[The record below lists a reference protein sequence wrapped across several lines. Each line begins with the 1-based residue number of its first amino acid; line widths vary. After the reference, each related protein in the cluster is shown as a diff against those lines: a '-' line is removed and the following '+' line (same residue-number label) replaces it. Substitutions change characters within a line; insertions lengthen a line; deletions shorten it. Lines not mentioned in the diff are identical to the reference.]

1 MESNKISS
9 TEDIYVKVD
18 QNNLIYIDPN
28 STINKDGEIS
38 PRNLEQEK
46 LVMYVNLEADIVSRS
61 ILSSDN
67 DVNTITSIA
76 SGTINFLKN
85 QNGGDY
91 DTSWSDTYTFNSKES
106 GSDIFKSDT
115 SSQSFGIDT
124 INIEI
129 KGINIV
135 PKVDITFIDVRG
147 KTLFESPEDSP
158 YKAFFHVPWPIFYL
172 TVKGFYGKAIR
183 YRLHL
188 VKFTSKFNEGNG
200 NFEISTSF
208 VGATYAYLSDI
219 PLQGILNAPYMFP
232 VESVQVEK
240 TDTKNN
246 KILQTVVKSTRG
258 YSLLKSIYQEYKLKG
273 LIREDFPVKTLR
285 EVLTISETLDNILE
299 KEIFDQVVDM
309 RIFAALKEFE
319 QTITDFERAI
329 KSWKNQFLENV
340 TSPQTTAT
348 INYFYLNDQE
358 KTNLKNVTGETV
370 NGTLEKL
377 LVDFVNNAERNKI
390 FNQNLLNTTT
400 SNFDKKSI
408 GLSTIG
414 VVGDYLQF
422 DADKKVSISIEL
434 LVDRIYLIKN
444 NFFEQRNILEKEVE
458 EKMNIIVRKK
468 DKGFGFEP
476 TIRNIF
482 AVILAN
488 AEVLIRLMKDV
499 HQRAFDVDKR
509 RANLVGSLSKETKG
523 SKDLFPWPEIKDNQ
537 LKKENVIIYPGDPDY
552 QAKFISNDPQIWPE
566 VEFIENYIGI
576 STNKVDPLSQKEGS
590 VGKIDFNFTSDY
602 DVKKL
607 NVISTAQNVTNTI
620 PYIQKDHT
628 SFLYEMWER
637 ALNYTLIDSF
647 NDDTIKEFADLEFK
661 NIQESIQDDND
672 IRKLLRENIHNE
684 FEFTSELK
692 KIAPFENYSYYLDQ
706 IPTTKYIKDL
716 MYGFSF
722 TLEQYTKSTNVDNS
736 SLYEKLKNNLSN
748 YKVESYRKNIFP
760 FNSDTYLKYIGAIT
774 FDSSNFNF
782 KDFLNVDT
790 SQGLI
795 SGKIEPTLWVKDG
808 GFGRYKNNLFSKPLK
823 VSNNTT
829 LLLNTPYFH
838 NQLNY
843 DFNRNVGSVGKY
855 VGSAYLLLNSLP
867 FVDLDDYITY
877 PVTSTNKTLVSS
889 LFREVSSSQ
898 YIPYHLMLKWGSI
911 YHRYKTHIND
921 NIDILSGFLNNS
933 GETIPINVEDFF
945 GNNVDEINGNIVS
958 QINDIGLHPKYDEVF
973 HQIVNGYGHY
983 NTESTVGYP
992 FQENIDNGK
1001 IIERKR
1007 LEGFNYWTQLVD
1019 NSKWDLTDKRYT
1031 LLPCD
1036 GGNFYINK
1044 TGNTLNNGANDNS
1057 AEIEGQN
1064 YFRII
1069 WEDELINN
1077 EYSGKTFFTPYQYN
1091 RTVNLNEYK
1100 LDVTTNYRK
1109 VMDLIATFSPQIL
1122 DEFEYQFIKF
1132 SNQKVESAV
1141 VSKPYE
1147 NVSYYNFQDLLKEIV
1162 SIPKESDEDSN
1173 VNNLI
1178 INIKNKQIKKLEKIT
1193 KDILSNNNLLKL
1205 TLGNPKEI
1213 DPHVF
1218 AGFSKLDNLN
1228 KFSYGSYNSTQ
1239 LDTNTQ
1245 KLVDL
1250 YIGQTPFTGDT
1261 SYYDNR
1267 FGNNLDF
1274 FSVNDVE
1281 LSEQNILQFRPL
1293 ILMYSGWLNQ
1303 QRKVTPSYTPTKV
1316 NFQDYIK
1323 TNVFLNP
1330 STDIFGIN
1338 KLNGSTKRLSLFLT
1352 TLIANFKTL
1361 KLETTP
1367 SRTTFFDGYNN
1378 KALKVELYNFFKS
1391 MNDKWIA
1398 GNSIGQRSLL
1408 EEFLFLDK
1416 ANKDIGDVYYF
1427 NLTRLKALSDPL
1439 NSKLSLYS
1447 VISTMLQDT
1456 GFDMRAL
1463 PAYINFYGTNYS
1475 SKPKITPSK
1484 NIAKNIFGTFLDVDY
1499 QEATPKVIIQY
1510 IGKNSIRPDM
1520 GEKNKKY
1527 KFTDDSFNMSNVNNN
1542 PIMYELPRIFKTGDL
1557 AKSNKAVAFEVS
1569 FGDQNQSIFKGVTL
1583 DQTSIKNT
1591 SESFYVLEN
1600 LAKSESGSAT
1610 SNVDMGLFDYYR
1622 QASYTCDVTCMGNVM
1637 IQPTMFFYLKNI
1649 PMFKG
1654 SYWITEVS
1662 HMIKNNNITT
1672 KFKGSRIPYTSLPDL
1687 SDSFMSSYRTL
1698 FDKLT
1703 NKAQSRVNGVDL
1715 ETKTSIVFTASDGT
1729 NYTYDNGGKLINGET
1744 TLFEAGIINGV
1755 PYNGFMGSRSIQKV
1769 SNSNFPDQTWLRA
1782 IVVRMGGVLNPITDT
1797 SKMAIIN
1804 GLTTKS
1810 PLLNGTPTPVSEWLF
1825 IKTRKEDDYFYSTNF
1840 KLDKFSADKLVE
1852 ITTTFLNPANK
1863 KTITVPP
1870 SYKLNITTQPFG
1882 YYMNGPL
1889 DVMPEIGTFGI
1900 SLSNKLML
1908 DLDLHEGEVV
1918 YFNLK

>member
-28 STINKDGEIS
+28 STINKDGEIL
-38 PRNLEQEK
+38 PRSLEQEK

-67 DVNTITSIA
+67 DVNTVTSIA

-91 DTSWSDTYTFNSKES
+91 DTSWTESYTNSGKDVFN
-106 GSDIFKSDT
+106 SDT
-115 SSQSFGIDT
+115 SDQSFGIDT
-124 INIEI
+124 INIEV
-129 KGINIV
+129 KGVNVV

-158 YKAFFHVPWPIFYL
+158 YKAFFHIPWPIFYL
-172 TVKGFYGKAIR
+172 TVKGFYGKAIK

-188 VKFTSKFNEGNG
+188 VKFTSRFNEGNG
-200 NFEISTSF
+200 NFEVSTTF

-273 LIREDFPVKTLR
+273 LIKEDFPVKTLR
-285 EVLTISETLDNILE
+285 EVLTISESLDNILE

-309 RIFAALKEFE
+309 RIFAGLKEFE
-319 QTITDFERAI
+319 ETIVDFEKAI
-329 KSWKNQFLENV
+329 KSWKNKFLENV
-340 TSPQTTAT
+340 LSPQTTAT
-348 INYFYLNDQE
+348 VNYFYINDQE
-358 KTNLKNVTGETV
+358 KTNLKNITGETV

-377 LVDFVNNAERNKI
+377 LVDFVTNSNRNKI

-414 VVGDYLQF
+414 IVGDYLAF
-422 DADKKVSISIEL
+422 DIDKKVSVSIEL
-434 LVDRIYLIKN
+434 LVDRIYQIKN

-458 EKMNIIVRKK
+458 EKMNQVVMKK

-499 HQRAFDVDKR
+499 HQRAFDVDTR
-509 RANLVGSLSKETKG
+509 RLNIVGSLSKETKG
-523 SKDLFPWPEIKDNQ
+523 GNALFPWPEIKDKQ

-552 QAKFISNDPQIWPE
+552 QAKLISNDPKIWPE

-576 STNKVDPLSQKEGS
+576 STNKVDPLAQKEGTIN
-590 VGKIDFNFTSDY
+590 KIDFNFTSDY
-602 DVKKL
+602 DAKKL

-620 PYIQKDHT
+620 PYIQKDHA

-647 NDDTIKEFADLEFK
+647 DDDTIKELADIEFK
-661 NIQESIQDDND
+661 NIEESIQDDND

-684 FEFTSELK
+684 TELTSELK
-692 KIAPFENYSYYLDQ
+692 RIAPFDNYSYYLDQ

-716 MYGFSF
+716 LYGFTF
-722 TLEQYTKSTNVDNS
+722 TLEQYKKSTLVDNS
-736 SLYEKLKNNLSN
+736 SLYKKLKNNLTN
-748 YKVESYRKNIFP
+748 YKVESYRNNIFP
-760 FNSDTYLKYIGAIT
+760 FNSDSYLKYIGAIT

-782 KDFLNVDT
+782 KDFLDVDT

-795 SGKIEPTLWVKDG
+795 SGKIDPTIWVKDNVF
-808 GFGRYKNNLFSKPLK
+808 GFYKNNLFSKPLK
-823 VSNNTT
+823 VNNNTT

-838 NQLNY
+838 KQLNS
-843 DFNRNVGSVGKY
+843 DFNGNLGSVGKY
-855 VGSAYLLLNSLP
+855 AGSAYLLLNSLP

-877 PVTSTNKTLVSS
+877 PTKSTNKTLVSS

-898 YIPYHLMLKWGSI
+898 YVPYHLMLKWGSI
-911 YHRYKTHIND
+911 YHRYKTFIND
-921 NIDILSGFLNNS
+921 EVDILDGCLNS
-933 GETIPINVEDFF
+933 SYVTQPIDVSNFF
-945 GNNVDEINGNIVS
+945 GTYVGEVNNEIVGEV
-958 QINDIGLHPKYDEVF
+958 NDMGLHPSYDAIF
-973 HQIVNGYGHY
+973 HEIVNGYTHY
-983 NTESTVGYP
+983 NTTTSVQTS
-992 FQENIDNGK
+992 FQNNIDNRK
-1001 IIERKR
+1001 IILRKR
-1007 LEGFNYWTQLVD
+1007 LDHYNYWTQFVD
-1019 NSKWDLTDKRYT
+1019 NAKWDLTDKRYT

-1036 GGNFYINK
+1036 GSNFYINK
-1044 TGNTLNNGANDNS
+1044 SGSTQSIFSNDNS
-1057 AEIEGQN
+1057 PEVEGQTC
-1064 YFRII
+1064 FRII
-1069 WEDELINN
+1069 WEDEIISS
-1077 EYSGKTFFTPYQYN
+1077 EYSGKTFYNPYQYN
-1091 RTVNLNEYK
+1091 KTISLSEYK
-1100 LDVTTNYRK
+1100 LDVATNYRK

-1122 DEFEYQFIKF
+1122 SEFEYQFLKF
-1132 SNQKVESAV
+1132 ASQKVETAV
-1141 VSKPYE
+1141 VTKPYDD
-1147 NVSYYNFQDLLKEIV
+1147 VLHYNFQDLLKEIV
-1162 SIPKESDEDSN
+1162 SVTKDSDEDAN
-1173 VNNLI
+1173 INNLI
-1178 INIKNKQIKKLEKIT
+1178 VNIRKKQVEKLEKIT

-1218 AGFSKLDNLN
+1218 AGFSKLDERN
-1228 KFSYGSYNSTQ
+1228 KFGYNTYNSTQ
-1239 LDTNTQ
+1239 LDEEKQN
-1245 KLVDL
+1245 LIDL
-1250 YIGQTPFTGDT
+1250 YIGQTPFTGNT

-1267 FGNNLDF
+1267 HNNNLDF
-1274 FSVNDVE
+1274 FSVNNVE

-1303 QRKVTPSYTPTKV
+1303 QRKVTPLYTPTKE
-1316 NFQDYIK
+1316 NFQNYIK

-1330 STDIFGIN
+1330 STDTFGIN

-1352 TLIANFKTL
+1352 TLIGNFKTL
-1361 KLETTP
+1361 KLETTA

-1416 ANKDIGDVYYF
+1416 ANKDIGDQYFF

-1484 NIAKNIFGTFLDVDY
+1484 NIAKNIFGTFLEVDY
-1499 QEATPKVIIQY
+1499 QEASPKIIIQY
-1510 IGKNSIRPDM
+1510 IGKNSTRPDM

-1542 PIMYELPRIFKTGDL
+1542 PIMYELPRVFKTGDL
-1557 AKSNKAVAFEVS
+1557 SKSNKAVAFEVS
-1569 FGDQNQSIFKGVTL
+1569 FGDQNQSIFKGITL
-1583 DQTSIKNT
+1583 DQASIKNT

-1600 LAKSESGSAT
+1600 LAKSESGSA
-1610 SNVDMGLFDYYR
+1610 SHSVDMSLFDYYR
-1622 QASYTCDVTCMGNVM
+1622 QASYTCDVVCMGNVM

-1654 SYWITEVS
+1654 SYWITEVTHS
-1662 HMIKNNNITT
+1662 IKNNNITT

-1703 NKAQSRVNGVDL
+1703 NKAQSRVNGADL
-1715 ETKTSIVFTASDGT
+1715 ETKTSTVFTASDGT
-1729 NYTYDNGGKLINGET
+1729 NYTYDNGGKLVNGET
-1744 TLFEAGIINGV
+1744 TLTEANIINGV
-1755 PYNGFMGSRSIQKV
+1755 PYNGFMGSRNIQKV

-1782 IVVRMGGVLNPITDT
+1782 IAVRMGGTTLNPITDT
-1797 SKMAIIN
+1797 SKMAVIT
-1804 GLTTKS
+1804 GLTSKS
-1810 PLLNGTPTPVSEWLF
+1810 PLLTNTPIPVSEWLY
-1825 IKTRKEDDYFYSTNF
+1825 IKSRTDSDYFYSTNF
-1840 KLDKFSADKLVE
+1840 KLDKFSADELVKVTS
-1852 ITTTFLNPANK
+1852 IFLNPTNK

-1870 SYKLNITTQPFG
+1870 SYKLNITTQPIG

-1900 SLSNKLML
+1900 ALSNKLML